1 MKKNIITRLALVAVV
16 ALTALGCQT
25 DYFNETYLPGYDNN
39 GEITNVQE
47 MEITLSEDDYSAIA
61 KNSANKAIAEAAGEE
76 AVAALSAIGKN
87 NYFASQDEAATYV
100 PGWLAASYPTYDNG
114 SLALITY
121 TMALDIPQEVQSM
134 NAATEYT
141 LSEDDYKAI
150 WGSEEEYAMA
160 LTPKTVNK
168 LKNVIPVADDARE
181 GEYVVVTYNYSD
193 HL

>member
-1 MKKNIITRLALVAVV
+1 MAVV

-87 NYFASQDEAATYV
+87 NYFASQDEAAN
-100 PGWLAASYPTYDNG
+100 SYRAFHTR
-114 SLALITY
+114 LIR
-121 TMALDIPQEVQSM
+121 LFRQ
-134 NAATEYT
+134 
-141 LSEDDYKAI
+141 
-150 WGSEEEYAMA
+150 
-160 LTPKTVNK
+160 
-168 LKNVIPVADDARE
+168 R
-181 GEYVVVTYNYSD
+181 
-193 HL
+193 

>member
-1 MKKNIITRLALVAVV
+1 MAS
-16 ALTALGCQT
+16 

-100 PGWLAASYPTYDNG
+100 PGWLAAHGREKNSSRISPINIDFVRRIVCYCCVICPSPTAN
-114 SLALITY
+114 
-121 TMALDIPQEVQSM
+121 
-134 NAATEYT
+134 
-141 LSEDDYKAI
+141 
-150 WGSEEEYAMA
+150 
-160 LTPKTVNK
+160 
-168 LKNVIPVADDARE
+168 RR
-181 GEYVVVTYNYSD
+181 
-193 HL
+193 